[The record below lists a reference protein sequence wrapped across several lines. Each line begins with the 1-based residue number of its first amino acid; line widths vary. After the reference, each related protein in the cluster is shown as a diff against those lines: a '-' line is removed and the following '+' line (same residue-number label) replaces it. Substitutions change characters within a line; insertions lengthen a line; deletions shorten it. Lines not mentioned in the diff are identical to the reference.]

1 MSESKEH
8 FIRISKL
15 FLNFKLR
22 MFIAILCMIIAAL
35 CTGFH
40 AWLVKPALDNV
51 LINADRF
58 YLYFIPIAILITGII
73 KGLVTYIQITSLQF
87 MSHRIIE
94 KLRRDVFKNIINVHY
109 GFFVKNKI
117 GSLITRITTD
127 TYYLSGG
134 NGQHIYCINK
144 RFFNFDCFNRKYV
157 LSKLEISM
165 HFYSN
170 FSIGYCSNKSFR

>member
-51 LINADRF
+51 LINAVS
-58 YLYFIPIAILITGII
+58 YTHLTLPT
-73 KGLVTYIQITSLQF
+73 
-87 MSHRIIE
+87 
-94 KLRRDVFKNIINVHY
+94 
-109 GFFVKNKI
+109 
-117 GSLITRITTD
+117 
-127 TYYLSGG
+127 
-134 NGQHIYCINK
+134 
-144 RFFNFDCFNRKYV
+144 
-157 LSKLEISM
+157 IS
-165 HFYSN
+165 SV
-170 FSIGYCSNKSFR
+170 

>member
-58 YLYFIPIAILITGII
+58 YLYFIPVSYTHLT
-73 KGLVTYIQITSLQF
+73 LP
-87 MSHRIIE
+87 
-94 KLRRDVFKNIINVHY
+94 
-109 GFFVKNKI
+109 
-117 GSLITRITTD
+117 TR
-127 TYYLSGG
+127 
-134 NGQHIYCINK
+134 
-144 RFFNFDCFNRKYV
+144 
-157 LSKLEISM
+157 
-165 HFYSN
+165 
-170 FSIGYCSNKSFR
+170 

>member
-22 MFIAILCMIIAAL
+22 MFVAILCMIIAAL

-73 KGLVTYIQITSLQF
+73 KGLETYIKITSLF
-87 MSHRIIE
+87 FRE
-94 KLRRDVFKNIINVHY
+94 KLPEIKKYNCIPLLLTPE
-109 GFFVKNKI
+109 FFLASFSYTWIKTI
-117 GSLITRITTD
+117 GWI
-127 TYYLSGG
+127 
-134 NGQHIYCINK
+134 
-144 RFFNFDCFNRKYV
+144 
-157 LSKLEISM
+157 
-165 HFYSN
+165 
-170 FSIGYCSNKSFR
+170 